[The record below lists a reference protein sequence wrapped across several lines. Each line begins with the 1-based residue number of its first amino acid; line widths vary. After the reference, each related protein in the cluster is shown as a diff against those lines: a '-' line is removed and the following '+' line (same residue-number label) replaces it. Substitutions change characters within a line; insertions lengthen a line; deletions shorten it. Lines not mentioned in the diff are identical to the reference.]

1 MTDSTN
7 PMSEL
12 PALLEERQRYEAWLA
27 ALEAR
32 RDSTPKHVFERVQ
45 ADYHGRL
52 DRVEERLAAHRQSIQ
67 DERSSLESRL
77 SLLKAEEQLRRD
89 ERAELDLRAH
99 VGELAGVDAQSA
111 FRAVDD
117 VINQLVAEKSVLDQR
132 IGELNALL
140 EIRPRGSTPPAPA
153 PEPAPARIAAPISA
167 PISAPR
173 VAPTVAAA
181 PPPAAT
187 PPAPPPARSAPPPAA
202 PQTAAAAPVREPPV
216 PRESKEIRV
225 PVQRDSQETRQPK
238 VPGGTFDELAFLS
251 EVVGDKDR
259 PSTGTTGQ
267 NVNSAQAA
275 HAGNLGRIEQAPES
289 LLAGLDDVSR
299 RTSGE
304 APFAAN
310 VSGNIPIVL
319 RNSGQTEQ
327 TKTLKCGECGTMNYP
342 TEWYCERCGAELAAL

>member
-1 MTDSTN
+1 MTESTN

-27 ALEAR
+27 ALDAR
-32 RDSTPKHVFERVQ
+32 RDSTPNHVFERVQ

-67 DERSSLESRL
+67 DERASLESRL

-99 VGELAGVDAQSA
+99 VGELAGAEAQRS

-117 VINQLVAEKSVLDQR
+117 VIDQLVGEKSVLDHR

-153 PEPAPARIAAPISA
+153 PEPPPPPI
-167 PISAPR
+167 PAPR
-173 VAPTVAAA
+173 VAAPAAAAA
-181 PPPAAT
+181 PP
-187 PPAPPPARSAPPPAA
+187 APRSAPPAAAA
-202 PQTAAAAPVREPPV
+202 PAQPVAPRSAPPAGAAPAAAAPVREPPA
-216 PRESKEIRV
+216 PRESREIRV
-225 PVQRDSQETRQPK
+225 PAQRDSLETRPAK
-238 VPGGTFDELAFLS
+238 GPGGTFDELAFLS
-251 EVVGDKDR
+251 EVVGEKDR
-259 PSTGTTGQ
+259 PSTGTTAQ
-267 NVNSAQAA
+267 NVNAAQAA

-289 LLAGLDDVSR
+289 LLAGLDDTSR

>member
-67 DERSSLESRL
+67 DERASLESRL

-153 PEPAPARIAAPISA
+153 PEPAPAPI
-167 PISAPR
+167 PAPR
-173 VAPTVAAA
+173 VAPAAATAPPPAGAPPAAPPVRAA
-181 PPPAAT
+181 PPPA
-187 PPAPPPARSAPPPAA
+187 PPQP
-202 PQTAAAAPVREPPV
+202 AAAAPVREPPV

-238 VPGGTFDELAFLS
+238 VAGGTFDELAFLS

-259 PSTGTTGQ
+259 PSTGTTAQ

-275 HAGNLGRIEQAPES
+275 LAGNLGRIEQAPES

>member
-7 PMSEL
+7 SMSEL
-12 PALLEERQRYEAWLA
+12 PALLEERHRYEAWLA

-32 RDSTPKHVFERVQ
+32 RETTPKHVFERVL

-67 DERSSLESRL
+67 DERASLESRV

-89 ERAELDLRAH
+89 ERAELELRAH
-99 VGELAGVDAQSA
+99 VGELAGSEAEVA
-111 FRAVDD
+111 FRTVDE
-117 VINQLVAEKSVLDQR
+117 VIGKLVGEKSGMDHR

-140 EIRPRGSTPPAPA
+140 EARPRFTPPAA
-153 PEPAPARIAAPISA
+153 PLPPQPQVAAPAAAAP
-167 PISAPR
+167 
-173 VAPTVAAA
+173 VAAA
-181 PPPAAT
+181 PPAVAPAAV
-187 PPAPPPARSAPPPAA
+187 APPVVAPPTVA
-202 PQTAAAAPVREPPV
+202 PPTFAPPVREPATR
-216 PRESKEIRV
+216 RESGEPRPAKG
-225 PVQRDSQETRQPK
+225 S
-238 VPGGTFDELAFLS
+238 GGAFDELAFLS
-251 EVVGDKDR
+251 EVVGEKDR
-259 PSTGTTGQ
+259 QSTGTTAQTVNAAQ
-267 NVNSAQAA
+267 NA
-275 HAGNLGRIEQAPES
+275 HAPSVGRNEAAAES
-289 LLAGLDDVSR
+289 LLAGLDDSSR

-319 RNSGQTEQ
+319 RNSGPTEQ